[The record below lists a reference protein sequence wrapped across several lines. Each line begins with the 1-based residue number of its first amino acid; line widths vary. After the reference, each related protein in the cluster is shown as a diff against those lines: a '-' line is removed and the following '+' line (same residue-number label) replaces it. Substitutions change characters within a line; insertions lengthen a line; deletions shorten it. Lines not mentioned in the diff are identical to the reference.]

1 MRHLATTMTFS
12 LVYIYYAYTGWNGAS
27 YLAGEIRNAQKILPR
42 AILLGTAFVTILYLA
57 VNIVYA
63 LALSAAD
70 IEALVKAPENKQ
82 GLDVVAPIA
91 QIASE
96 RLFGLPVVKPAER
109 GDRTDAP
116 LDAQCLPFAGATG
129 DLRDGADRAVS
140 VHRRAAERPREYTR
154 GGHLPPGGG
163 HTGAA
168 LDRLL

>member
-1 MRHLATTMTFS
+1 MVRL
-12 LVYIYYAYTGWNGAS
+12 
-27 YLAGEIRNAQKILPR
+27 ILPAR
-42 AILLGTAFVTILYLA
+42 FVTLRKSCLAQILLGTAFVTILYLA

-91 QIASE
+91 QIAAE
-96 RLFGLPVVKPAER
+96 RLFGPQWSN
-109 GDRTDAP
+109 P
-116 LDAQCLPFAGATG
+116 LSVAIGLMLAVDAQCLSFAGAAG
-129 DLRDGADRAVS
+129 DLRDGSDRAVS
-140 VHRRAAERPREYTR
+140 VHRRPAERPRRYTG

-163 HTGAA
+163 HSGAP